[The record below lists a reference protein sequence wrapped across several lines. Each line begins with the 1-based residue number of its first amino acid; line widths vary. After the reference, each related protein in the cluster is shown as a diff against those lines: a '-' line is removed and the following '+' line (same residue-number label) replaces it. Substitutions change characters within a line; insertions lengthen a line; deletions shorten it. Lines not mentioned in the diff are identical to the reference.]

1 MSRDSIRKLAHT
13 TQAPKPQHYGGRAF
27 IFNEFN
33 DYGNV
38 GPISTS

>member
-1 MSRDSIRKLAHT
+1 M
-13 TQAPKPQHYGGRAF
+13 QALNHNTMKDLLESPLNLRAF

-38 GPISTS
+38 APT